1 MELPPIAAPPGPGPV
16 NGMSDAQ
23 SKWAKP
29 EEWNKYKNTISA
41 LFMCHSLPNVMRIM
55 REDHDFHATSSR
67 VQGQK
72 KRRREATEEPA
83 ESVASSSHSYSQLP
97 MRGAQNDFEPDIQM
111 LEAANMDA
119 LFAPAAETERFMS
132 STGTGGSEIDYIG
145 TFRVG
150 DNDPRIKS
158 PPPRYH
164 LRPEVPLAPY
174 EVPPITAPMGWQQF
188 LTKAQ
193 LEPTDPINT
202 NSVQGT
208 IYSETSNADTGKWM
222 STVLDQPTST
232 LSPSTRAALSNYS
245 AGSRSSRRSK
255 GSSNS
260 RASGASS
267 SRETLLSSRSSHTQH
282 SSDSGSRSSRMTLPT
297 GSLRLLDSPDSL
309 LFPEKSMFFARH
321 YISSTFSTGLW
332 TLSQNTD
339 TSLLDTE
346 CVKLDAW
353 YNDFNPGF
361 EFLFE
366 NRSNQPDRIKRAF
379 CIFQRCFA
387 ATEEIILPQDPRVVI
402 YICQQ
407 TIRFLYYD
415 TVGRNLA
422 QTFLKYV
429 SGLCK
434 KLFTEH
440 HPLYIIMSQLA
451 RMDNFEFA
459 RNIPALMNC
468 YFDHLEPF
476 LDDKTSAFGFVN
488 DLRGLTISI
497 MEATGMVGIYE
508 AKPVLDRLVR
518 RAKALNHKAL
528 HVQIEI
534 AAMYQRNRYL
544 IEARNMLRQIR
555 SSEEA
560 KKDPYEATYAG
571 IILMVVLR
579 KMRDTTGGI
588 ELGYQMVEFL
598 SRAIRGRHTS
608 DFEWELFKGLDTST
622 LMIILGKL
630 EVELRDAKR
639 HSEADEIKAHM
650 DSVMSKQYEYDFD
663 QQIEALSPE
672 VVATEA

>member
-1 MELPPIAAPPGPGPV
+1 
-16 NGMSDAQ
+16 
-23 SKWAKP
+23 
-29 EEWNKYKNTISA
+29 
-41 LFMCHSLPNVMRIM
+41 
-55 REDHDFHATSSR
+55 
-67 VQGQK
+67 
-72 KRRREATEEPA
+72 
-83 ESVASSSHSYSQLP
+83 
-97 MRGAQNDFEPDIQM
+97 
-111 LEAANMDA
+111 
-119 LFAPAAETERFMS
+119 
-132 STGTGGSEIDYIG
+132 
-145 TFRVG
+145 
-150 DNDPRIKS
+150 
-158 PPPRYH
+158 
-164 LRPEVPLAPY
+164 
-174 EVPPITAPMGWQQF
+174 
-188 LTKAQ
+188 
-193 LEPTDPINT
+193 
-202 NSVQGT
+202 
-208 IYSETSNADTGKWM
+208 
-222 STVLDQPTST
+222 
-232 LSPSTRAALSNYS
+232 
-245 AGSRSSRRSK
+245 
-255 GSSNS
+255 
-260 RASGASS
+260 
-267 SRETLLSSRSSHTQH
+267 
-282 SSDSGSRSSRMTLPT
+282 MTLPT
-297 GSLRLLDSPDSL
+297 GSLRLLDSPDAL

-387 ATEEIILPQDPRVVI
+387 ATEDIIMPQDPRVVI

-459 RNIPALMNC
+459 RNVPALMNC

-476 LDDKTSAFGFVN
+476 LEDNSSAFGFVN
-488 DLRGLTISI
+488 DLRGLTVSI

-518 RAKALNHKAL
+518 RAKSLNHKAL

-555 SSEEA
+555 NSEEA
-560 KKDPYEATYAG
+560 RKDPYEATYAG

-598 SRAIRGRHTS
+598 SRATRGRNTP
-608 DFEWELFKGLDTST
+608 DFNWELFKGLDMST

-639 HSEADEIKAHM
+639 HGEADEIKAHM
-650 DSVMSKQYEYDFD
+650 DSVMSKQYEYDVE
-663 QQIEALSPE
+663 QQLEALSPE
-672 VVATEA
+672 VTTEG